1 MHIENCFPQLPRKL
15 TNRSCRQNCSFEPS
29 GPMDTMVQLFR
40 LDLSWKTVLA
50 TFKSLL
56 SFCLGGTC
64 DTLTSLSN
72 LHSWCIHSEPSCY
85 LCSKAGAQH
94 LTFLVPV
101 RLPPF
106 SRENSLTTMIQFC
119 WLLWWPY
126 KLSILPIFLESL
138 QQHINF
144 VRPGTKTKKSMKKP
158 NTGLLHVSPDWRF
171 MSDFTG
177 KLLIPSWIV
186 ISQRRPDIVI
196 F

>member
-56 SFCLGGTC
+56 SFCLDGTC

-85 LCSKAGAQH
+85 LCSKAVRTTSHILGACK
-94 LTFLVPV
+94 VAA
-101 RLPPF
+101 
-106 SRENSLTTMIQFC
+106 
-119 WLLWWPY
+119 
-126 KLSILPIFLESL
+126 L
-138 QQHINF
+138 QQGKFTYHHDS
-144 VRPGTKTKKSMKKP
+144 V
-158 NTGLLHVSPDWRF
+158 LLAS
-171 MSDFTG
+171 
-177 KLLIPSWIV
+177 LIAL
-186 ISQRRPDIVI
+186 
-196 F
+196 